1 MKRLIISHIA
11 DPDGVTPIIL
21 SKLVFEEFDYILSEN
36 KDVNDNVK
44 NNLDKYDF
52 IYVVDLNI
60 SEDLADFI
68 EANYKDKIMILDHH
82 LSCNNMNKYSFIE
95 VNAEGKESG
104 TSLYYK
110 YLLNNYNND
119 LLNRE
124 STKMLVEHVRTMDI
138 YDFSKT
144 NKEEAEKLGMIFK
157 IYGKDKFIDKFY
169 NVIIN
174 DLELYSK
181 EFSLD
186 ENLVY
191 ALIKAESNFDANAT
205 SGKSAKGLMQI
216 VDDTAIDVA
225 KNLGLNLSKEEVLEK
240 MYDVDFNI
248 KLGTKYLSIL
258 LLRYENIEIALTA
271 YNAGIG
277 TVDNWIEKGI
287 IKKDGKDIE
296 NIPYKETNQYV
307 RKILRDYKIYQKL
320 YNG

>member
-60 SEDLADFI
+60 SEELADFI
-68 EANYKDKIMILDHH
+68 EANYKEKIMILDHH

-110 YLLNNYNND
+110 YLLNNYNNN

-144 NKEEAEKLGMIFK
+144 SKEEAEKLEMIFK
-157 IYGKDKFIDKFY
+157 IYGKDRFIDKFY

-181 EFSLD
+181 EDLNLVELEKERIKRYIEEKEFMEISLD
-186 ENLVY
+186 NKRAGVVFAERYISELGNY
-191 ALIKAESNFDANAT
+191 LINKYDYLDYIVLINMDKKISYRGNGKVDLSVIAKKFGGGGHVNAAGNCLPSGFKEKVIKEIFPDAIIKEESN
-205 SGKSAKGLMQI
+205 
-216 VDDTAIDVA
+216 
-225 KNLGLNLSKEEVLEK
+225 
-240 MYDVDFNI
+240 
-248 KLGTKYLSIL
+248 
-258 LLRYENIEIALTA
+258 
-271 YNAGIG
+271 
-277 TVDNWIEKGI
+277 DNQ
-287 IKKDGKDIE
+287 DS
-296 NIPYKETNQYV
+296 
-307 RKILRDYKIYQKL
+307 
-320 YNG
+320 

>member
-60 SEDLADFI
+60 SEELADFI
-68 EANYKDKIMILDHH
+68 EANYKEKIMILDHH

-110 YLLNNYNND
+110 YLLNNYNNN

-144 NKEEAEKLGMIFK
+144 SKEEAEKLEMIFK
-157 IYGKDKFIDKFY
+157 IYGKDRFIDKFY

-181 EFSLD
+181 EDLNLVELEKERIKRYIEEKEFIEISLD
-186 ENLVY
+186 NKRVGVVFAERYISELGNY
-191 ALIKAESNFDANAT
+191 LINKYDYLDYIVLINIDKKISYRGNGKVDLSVIAKKFGGGGHINAAGNCLPSGLKEKVIKEIFPDAIIKEESN
-205 SGKSAKGLMQI
+205 
-216 VDDTAIDVA
+216 
-225 KNLGLNLSKEEVLEK
+225 
-240 MYDVDFNI
+240 
-248 KLGTKYLSIL
+248 
-258 LLRYENIEIALTA
+258 
-271 YNAGIG
+271 
-277 TVDNWIEKGI
+277 DNQ
-287 IKKDGKDIE
+287 D
-296 NIPYKETNQYV
+296 N
-307 RKILRDYKIYQKL
+307 
-320 YNG
+320 

>member
-60 SEDLADFI
+60 SEELADFI
-68 EANYKDKIMILDHH
+68 EENYKEKIMIIDHH

-110 YLLNNYNND
+110 YLLNNYNNN

-144 NKEEAEKLGMIFK
+144 SKEEAEKLEMIFK
-157 IYGKDKFIDKFY
+157 IYGKDRFIDKFY

-181 EFSLD
+181 EDLNLVELEKERIKRYIEEKDFMEISLD
-186 ENLVY
+186 NKRVGVVFAERYISELGNY
-191 ALIKAESNFDANAT
+191 LINKYDYLDYIVLINMDKKISYRGNGKVDLSVIAKKFGGGGHINAAGNCLPSGLKEKVIKEIFPDAIIKEESN
-205 SGKSAKGLMQI
+205 
-216 VDDTAIDVA
+216 
-225 KNLGLNLSKEEVLEK
+225 
-240 MYDVDFNI
+240 
-248 KLGTKYLSIL
+248 
-258 LLRYENIEIALTA
+258 
-271 YNAGIG
+271 
-277 TVDNWIEKGI
+277 DNQ
-287 IKKDGKDIE
+287 D
-296 NIPYKETNQYV
+296 N
-307 RKILRDYKIYQKL
+307 
-320 YNG
+320 

>member
-21 SKLVFEEFDYILSEN
+21 SKLVFEEIDYILSEN

-60 SEDLADFI
+60 SEELADFI
-68 EANYKDKIMILDHH
+68 EANYKEKIMIIDHH

-110 YLLNNYNND
+110 YLLNNYNNN

-144 NKEEAEKLGMIFK
+144 SKEEAEKLEMIFK
-157 IYGKDKFIDKFY
+157 IYGKDRFIDKFY

-181 EFSLD
+181 EDLNLVELEKERIKRYIEEKEFIEISLD
-186 ENLVY
+186 NKRVGVVFAERYISELGNY
-191 ALIKAESNFDANAT
+191 LINKYDYLDYIVLINIDKKISYRGNGKVDLSVIAKKFGGGGHVNAAGNCLPFGLKEKVIKEIFPDAIIKEESN
-205 SGKSAKGLMQI
+205 
-216 VDDTAIDVA
+216 
-225 KNLGLNLSKEEVLEK
+225 
-240 MYDVDFNI
+240 
-248 KLGTKYLSIL
+248 
-258 LLRYENIEIALTA
+258 
-271 YNAGIG
+271 
-277 TVDNWIEKGI
+277 DNQ
-287 IKKDGKDIE
+287 DS
-296 NIPYKETNQYV
+296 
-307 RKILRDYKIYQKL
+307 
-320 YNG
+320 

>member
-21 SKLVFEEFDYILSEN
+21 SKLVFEEIDYILSEN

-60 SEDLADFI
+60 SEELADFI
-68 EANYKDKIMILDHH
+68 EANYKEKIMILDHH

-110 YLLNNYNND
+110 YLLNNYNNN

-144 NKEEAEKLGMIFK
+144 SKEEAEKLEMIFK
-157 IYGKDKFIDKFY
+157 IYGKDRFIDKFY

-181 EFSLD
+181 EDLNLVELEKERIKRYIEEKEFMEISLD
-186 ENLVY
+186 NKRVGVVFAERYISELGNY
-191 ALIKAESNFDANAT
+191 LINKYDYLDYIVLINIDKKISYRGNGKVDLSVIAKKFGGGGHVNAAGNCLPSGLKEKVIKEIFPDAIIKEESN
-205 SGKSAKGLMQI
+205 
-216 VDDTAIDVA
+216 
-225 KNLGLNLSKEEVLEK
+225 
-240 MYDVDFNI
+240 
-248 KLGTKYLSIL
+248 
-258 LLRYENIEIALTA
+258 
-271 YNAGIG
+271 
-277 TVDNWIEKGI
+277 DNQ
-287 IKKDGKDIE
+287 DS
-296 NIPYKETNQYV
+296 
-307 RKILRDYKIYQKL
+307 
-320 YNG
+320 

>member
-21 SKLVFEEFDYILSEN
+21 SKLVFEEIDYILSEN

-60 SEDLADFI
+60 SEELADFI
-68 EANYKDKIMILDHH
+68 EANYKEKIMILDHH

-110 YLLNNYNND
+110 YLLNNYNNN

-144 NKEEAEKLGMIFK
+144 SKEEAEKLEMIFK
-157 IYGKDKFIDKFY
+157 IYGKDRFIDKFY

-181 EFSLD
+181 EDLNLVELEKERIKRYIEEKEFMEISLD
-186 ENLVY
+186 NKRVGVVFAERYISELGNY
-191 ALIKAESNFDANAT
+191 LINKYDYLDYIVLINMDKKISYRGNGKVDLSVIAKKFGGGGHINAAGNCLSSGLKEKVIKEIFPDAIIKEESN
-205 SGKSAKGLMQI
+205 
-216 VDDTAIDVA
+216 
-225 KNLGLNLSKEEVLEK
+225 
-240 MYDVDFNI
+240 
-248 KLGTKYLSIL
+248 
-258 LLRYENIEIALTA
+258 
-271 YNAGIG
+271 
-277 TVDNWIEKGI
+277 DNQ
-287 IKKDGKDIE
+287 DS
-296 NIPYKETNQYV
+296 
-307 RKILRDYKIYQKL
+307 
-320 YNG
+320 

>member
-21 SKLVFEEFDYILSEN
+21 SKLVFEEIDYILSEN

-60 SEDLADFI
+60 SEELADFI
-68 EANYKDKIMILDHH
+68 EENYKDKIMIIDHH
-82 LSCNNMNKYSFIE
+82 LSCNNMNKYSFID

-124 STKMLVEHVRTMDI
+124 STEMLVEYVRTMDI

-144 NKEEAEKLGMIFK
+144 SKEEAEKLEMIFK
-157 IYGKDKFIDKFY
+157 IYGKDRFIDKFY

-181 EFSLD
+181 EDLNLVELEKERIKRYIEEKEFMEISLD
-186 ENLVY
+186 NKRVGVVFAERYISELGNY
-191 ALIKAESNFDANAT
+191 LINKYDYLDYIVLINMDKKISYRGNGKVDLSVIAKKFGGGGHVNAAGNCLPSDLKEKVIKEIFPDAIIKEESN
-205 SGKSAKGLMQI
+205 
-216 VDDTAIDVA
+216 
-225 KNLGLNLSKEEVLEK
+225 
-240 MYDVDFNI
+240 
-248 KLGTKYLSIL
+248 
-258 LLRYENIEIALTA
+258 
-271 YNAGIG
+271 
-277 TVDNWIEKGI
+277 DNQ
-287 IKKDGKDIE
+287 D
-296 NIPYKETNQYV
+296 N
-307 RKILRDYKIYQKL
+307 
-320 YNG
+320 

>member
-21 SKLVFEEFDYILSEN
+21 SKLVFEEIDYILSEN

-60 SEDLADFI
+60 SEELADFI
-68 EANYKDKIMILDHH
+68 EENYKDKIMIIDHH

-144 NKEEAEKLGMIFK
+144 SKEEAEKLEMIFK
-157 IYGKDKFIDKFY
+157 IYGKDRFIDKFY

-181 EFSLD
+181 EDLNLVELEKERIKRYIEEKDFMEISLD
-186 ENLVY
+186 NKRVGVVFAERYISELGNY
-191 ALIKAESNFDANAT
+191 LINKYDYLDYIVLINMDKKISYRGNGKVDLSVIAKKFGGGGHINAAGNCLPSGLKEKVIKEIFPDAIIKEESN
-205 SGKSAKGLMQI
+205 
-216 VDDTAIDVA
+216 
-225 KNLGLNLSKEEVLEK
+225 
-240 MYDVDFNI
+240 
-248 KLGTKYLSIL
+248 
-258 LLRYENIEIALTA
+258 
-271 YNAGIG
+271 
-277 TVDNWIEKGI
+277 DNQ
-287 IKKDGKDIE
+287 D
-296 NIPYKETNQYV
+296 N
-307 RKILRDYKIYQKL
+307 
-320 YNG
+320 

>member
-60 SEDLADFI
+60 SEELADFI
-68 EANYKDKIMILDHH
+68 EENYKDKIMIIDHH

-124 STKMLVEHVRTMDI
+124 STEMLVEHVRTMDI

-144 NKEEAEKLGMIFK
+144 SKEEAEKLEMIFK
-157 IYGKDKFIDKFY
+157 IYGKDRFIDKFY

-181 EFSLD
+181 EDLNLLELEKERIKRYIEEKDFMEISLD
-186 ENLVY
+186 NKRVGVVFAERYISELGNY
-191 ALIKAESNFDANAT
+191 LINKYDYLDYIVLINIDKKISYRGNGKVDLSVIAKKFGGGGHINAAGNCLPSGLKEKVIKEIFLDAIIKEESN
-205 SGKSAKGLMQI
+205 
-216 VDDTAIDVA
+216 
-225 KNLGLNLSKEEVLEK
+225 
-240 MYDVDFNI
+240 
-248 KLGTKYLSIL
+248 
-258 LLRYENIEIALTA
+258 
-271 YNAGIG
+271 
-277 TVDNWIEKGI
+277 DNQ
-287 IKKDGKDIE
+287 DS
-296 NIPYKETNQYV
+296 
-307 RKILRDYKIYQKL
+307 
-320 YNG
+320 

>member
-60 SEDLADFI
+60 SEELADFI
-68 EANYKDKIMILDHH
+68 EENYKEKIMIIDHH

-110 YLLNNYNND
+110 YLLNNYNNN

-144 NKEEAEKLGMIFK
+144 SKEEAEKLEMIFK
-157 IYGKDKFIDKFY
+157 IYGKDRFIDKFY

-181 EFSLD
+181 EDLNLVELEKERIKRYIEEKDFMEISLD
-186 ENLVY
+186 NKRVGVVFAERYISELGNY
-191 ALIKAESNFDANAT
+191 LINKYDYLDYIVLINMDKKISYRGNGKVDLSVIAKKFGGGGHVNAAGNCLPSGLKEKVIKEIFPDAIIKEESN
-205 SGKSAKGLMQI
+205 
-216 VDDTAIDVA
+216 
-225 KNLGLNLSKEEVLEK
+225 
-240 MYDVDFNI
+240 
-248 KLGTKYLSIL
+248 
-258 LLRYENIEIALTA
+258 
-271 YNAGIG
+271 
-277 TVDNWIEKGI
+277 DNQ
-287 IKKDGKDIE
+287 DS
-296 NIPYKETNQYV
+296 
-307 RKILRDYKIYQKL
+307 
-320 YNG
+320 

>member
-21 SKLVFEEFDYILSEN
+21 SKLVFEEIDYILSEN

-60 SEDLADFI
+60 SEELADFI
-68 EANYKDKIMILDHH
+68 EANYKEKIMILDHH

-110 YLLNNYNND
+110 YLLNNYNNN

-144 NKEEAEKLGMIFK
+144 SKEEAEKLEMIFK
-157 IYGKDKFIDKFY
+157 IYGKDRFIDKFY

-181 EFSLD
+181 EDLNLVELEKERIKRYIEEKEFIEISLD
-186 ENLVY
+186 NKRVGVVFAERYISELGNY
-191 ALIKAESNFDANAT
+191 LINKYDYLDYIVLINMDKKISYRGNGKVDLSVIAKKFGGGGHVNAAGNCLPSGLKEKVIKEIFPDAIIKEESN
-205 SGKSAKGLMQI
+205 
-216 VDDTAIDVA
+216 
-225 KNLGLNLSKEEVLEK
+225 
-240 MYDVDFNI
+240 
-248 KLGTKYLSIL
+248 
-258 LLRYENIEIALTA
+258 
-271 YNAGIG
+271 
-277 TVDNWIEKGI
+277 DNQ
-287 IKKDGKDIE
+287 DS
-296 NIPYKETNQYV
+296 
-307 RKILRDYKIYQKL
+307 
-320 YNG
+320 

>member
-60 SEDLADFI
+60 SEELADFI
-68 EANYKDKIMILDHH
+68 EENYKEKIMIIDHH

-110 YLLNNYNND
+110 YLLNNYNNN

-144 NKEEAEKLGMIFK
+144 SKEEAEKLEMIFK
-157 IYGKDKFIDKFY
+157 IYGKDRFIDKFY

-181 EFSLD
+181 EDLNLVELEKERIKRYIEEKDFMEISLD
-186 ENLVY
+186 NKRVGVVFAERYISELGNY
-191 ALIKAESNFDANAT
+191 LINKYDYLDYIVLINMDKKISYRGNGKVDLSVIAKKFGGGGHINAAGNCLPSGLKEKVIKEIFPDAIIKEESN
-205 SGKSAKGLMQI
+205 
-216 VDDTAIDVA
+216 
-225 KNLGLNLSKEEVLEK
+225 
-240 MYDVDFNI
+240 
-248 KLGTKYLSIL
+248 
-258 LLRYENIEIALTA
+258 
-271 YNAGIG
+271 
-277 TVDNWIEKGI
+277 DNQ
-287 IKKDGKDIE
+287 DS
-296 NIPYKETNQYV
+296 
-307 RKILRDYKIYQKL
+307 
-320 YNG
+320 

>member
-21 SKLVFEEFDYILSEN
+21 SKLVFEEIDYILSEN
-36 KDVNDNVK
+36 NDVNDNVK

-60 SEDLADFI
+60 SEELADFI
-68 EANYKDKIMILDHH
+68 EANYKEKIMILDHH

-110 YLLNNYNND
+110 YLLNNYNNN

-144 NKEEAEKLGMIFK
+144 SKEEAEKLEMIFK
-157 IYGKDKFIDKFY
+157 IYGKDRFIDKFY

-181 EFSLD
+181 EDLNLVELEKERIKRYIEEKDFMEISLD
-186 ENLVY
+186 NKRVGVVFAERYISELGNY
-191 ALIKAESNFDANAT
+191 LINKYDYLDYIVLINIDKKISYRGNGKVDLSVIAKKFGGGGHINAAGNCLPSGLKEKVIKEIFPDAIIKEESN
-205 SGKSAKGLMQI
+205 
-216 VDDTAIDVA
+216 
-225 KNLGLNLSKEEVLEK
+225 
-240 MYDVDFNI
+240 
-248 KLGTKYLSIL
+248 
-258 LLRYENIEIALTA
+258 
-271 YNAGIG
+271 
-277 TVDNWIEKGI
+277 DNQ
-287 IKKDGKDIE
+287 D
-296 NIPYKETNQYV
+296 N
-307 RKILRDYKIYQKL
+307 
-320 YNG
+320 

>member
-21 SKLVFEEFDYILSEN
+21 SKLVFEEIDYILSEN

-60 SEDLADFI
+60 SEELADFI
-68 EANYKDKIMILDHH
+68 EANYKEKIMIIDHH

-110 YLLNNYNND
+110 YLLNNYNNN

-144 NKEEAEKLGMIFK
+144 SKEEAEKLEMIFK
-157 IYGKDKFIDKFY
+157 IYGKDRFIDKFY

-181 EFSLD
+181 EDLNLVELEKERIKRYIEEKEFIEISLD
-186 ENLVY
+186 NKRVGVVFAERYISELGNY
-191 ALIKAESNFDANAT
+191 LINKYDYLDYIVLINIDKKISYRGNGKVDLSVIAKKFGGGGHVNAAGNCLPSGLKEKVIKEIFPDAIIKEESN
-205 SGKSAKGLMQI
+205 
-216 VDDTAIDVA
+216 
-225 KNLGLNLSKEEVLEK
+225 
-240 MYDVDFNI
+240 
-248 KLGTKYLSIL
+248 
-258 LLRYENIEIALTA
+258 
-271 YNAGIG
+271 
-277 TVDNWIEKGI
+277 DNQ
-287 IKKDGKDIE
+287 DS
-296 NIPYKETNQYV
+296 
-307 RKILRDYKIYQKL
+307 
-320 YNG
+320 

>member
-21 SKLVFEEFDYILSEN
+21 SKLVFEEIDYILSEN

-60 SEDLADFI
+60 SEELADFI
-68 EANYKDKIMILDHH
+68 EANYKEKIMILDHH

-124 STKMLVEHVRTMDI
+124 STEMLVEHVRTMDI

-144 NKEEAEKLGMIFK
+144 SKEEAEKLEMIFK
-157 IYGKDKFIDKFY
+157 IYGKDRFIDKFY

-181 EFSLD
+181 EDLNLVELEKERIKRYIEEKDFMEISLD
-186 ENLVY
+186 NKRVGVVFAERYISELGNY
-191 ALIKAESNFDANAT
+191 LINKYDYLDYIVLINMDKKISYRGNGKVDLSVIAKKFGGGGHVNAAGNCLPSGLKEKVIKEIFPDAIIKEESN
-205 SGKSAKGLMQI
+205 
-216 VDDTAIDVA
+216 
-225 KNLGLNLSKEEVLEK
+225 
-240 MYDVDFNI
+240 
-248 KLGTKYLSIL
+248 
-258 LLRYENIEIALTA
+258 
-271 YNAGIG
+271 
-277 TVDNWIEKGI
+277 DNQ
-287 IKKDGKDIE
+287 D
-296 NIPYKETNQYV
+296 N
-307 RKILRDYKIYQKL
+307 
-320 YNG
+320 

>member
-36 KDVNDNVK
+36 KDVNSNVK

-60 SEDLADFI
+60 SEELADFI
-68 EANYKDKIMILDHH
+68 EENYKDKIMIIDHH
-82 LSCNNMNKYSFIE
+82 LSCEYMNKYSFIE
-95 VNAEGKESG
+95 VNAQDKESG

-110 YLLNNYNND
+110 YLLNKYNND

-144 NKEEAEKLGMIFK
+144 NKEEAEKLEMIFK
-157 IYGKDKFIDKFY
+157 IYGKDRFIDKFY

-181 EFSLD
+181 EDLNLVTLEKERIKRYIEEKDFIEISLD
-186 ENLVY
+186 KKRVGVVFAERYISELGNYFINKYDYLDY
-191 ALIKAESNFDANAT
+191 IILINMDKQISYRGNGKVDLSIIAKKFGGGGHINAAGNCLPSGLKEKVIKEIFPDAIIKEESN
-205 SGKSAKGLMQI
+205 
-216 VDDTAIDVA
+216 
-225 KNLGLNLSKEEVLEK
+225 
-240 MYDVDFNI
+240 
-248 KLGTKYLSIL
+248 
-258 LLRYENIEIALTA
+258 
-271 YNAGIG
+271 
-277 TVDNWIEKGI
+277 DNQ
-287 IKKDGKDIE
+287 DS
-296 NIPYKETNQYV
+296 
-307 RKILRDYKIYQKL
+307 
-320 YNG
+320 

>member
-21 SKLVFEEFDYILSEN
+21 SKLVFEEIDYILSEN

-60 SEDLADFI
+60 SEELADFI
-68 EANYKDKIMILDHH
+68 EANYKEKIMILDHH

-110 YLLNNYNND
+110 YLLNNYNNN

-144 NKEEAEKLGMIFK
+144 SKEEAEKLEMIFK
-157 IYGKDKFIDKFY
+157 IYGKDRFIDKFY

-181 EFSLD
+181 EDLNLVELEKERIKRYIEEKEFIEISLD
-186 ENLVY
+186 NKRVGVVFAERYISELGNY
-191 ALIKAESNFDANAT
+191 LINKYDYLDYIVLINIDKKISYRGNGKVDLSVIAKKFGGGGHINAAGNCLSSGLKEKVIKEIFPDAIIKEESN
-205 SGKSAKGLMQI
+205 
-216 VDDTAIDVA
+216 
-225 KNLGLNLSKEEVLEK
+225 
-240 MYDVDFNI
+240 
-248 KLGTKYLSIL
+248 
-258 LLRYENIEIALTA
+258 
-271 YNAGIG
+271 
-277 TVDNWIEKGI
+277 DNQ
-287 IKKDGKDIE
+287 DS
-296 NIPYKETNQYV
+296 
-307 RKILRDYKIYQKL
+307 
-320 YNG
+320 

>member
-21 SKLVFEEFDYILSEN
+21 SKLVFEEIDYILSEN

-60 SEDLADFI
+60 SEELADFI
-68 EANYKDKIMILDHH
+68 EANYKEKIMILDHH

-110 YLLNNYNND
+110 YLLNNYNNN

-144 NKEEAEKLGMIFK
+144 SKEEAEKLEMIFK
-157 IYGKDKFIDKFY
+157 IYGKDRFIDKFY

-181 EFSLD
+181 EDLNLVELEKERIKRYIEEKEFMEISLD
-186 ENLVY
+186 NKRVGVVFAERYISELGNY
-191 ALIKAESNFDANAT
+191 LINKYDYLDYIVLINMDKKISYRGNGKVDLSVIAKKFGGGGHINAAGNCLPSGLKEKVIKEIFPDAIIKEESN
-205 SGKSAKGLMQI
+205 
-216 VDDTAIDVA
+216 
-225 KNLGLNLSKEEVLEK
+225 
-240 MYDVDFNI
+240 
-248 KLGTKYLSIL
+248 
-258 LLRYENIEIALTA
+258 
-271 YNAGIG
+271 
-277 TVDNWIEKGI
+277 DNQ
-287 IKKDGKDIE
+287 DS
-296 NIPYKETNQYV
+296 
-307 RKILRDYKIYQKL
+307 
-320 YNG
+320 

>member
-21 SKLVFEEFDYILSEN
+21 SKLVFEEIDYILSEN

-60 SEDLADFI
+60 SEELADFI
-68 EANYKDKIMILDHH
+68 EENYKEKIMIIDHH

-110 YLLNNYNND
+110 YLLNNYNNN

-144 NKEEAEKLGMIFK
+144 SKEEAEKLEMIFK
-157 IYGKDKFIDKFY
+157 IYGKDRFIDKFY

-181 EFSLD
+181 EDLNLVELEKERIKRYIEEKEFMEISLD
-186 ENLVY
+186 NKRVGVVFAERYISELGNY
-191 ALIKAESNFDANAT
+191 LINKYDYLDYIVLINMDKKISYRGNGKVDLSVIAKKFGGGGHINAAGNCLPSGLKEKVIKEIFPDAIIKEESN
-205 SGKSAKGLMQI
+205 
-216 VDDTAIDVA
+216 
-225 KNLGLNLSKEEVLEK
+225 
-240 MYDVDFNI
+240 
-248 KLGTKYLSIL
+248 
-258 LLRYENIEIALTA
+258 
-271 YNAGIG
+271 
-277 TVDNWIEKGI
+277 DNQ
-287 IKKDGKDIE
+287 DS
-296 NIPYKETNQYV
+296 
-307 RKILRDYKIYQKL
+307 
-320 YNG
+320 

>member
-21 SKLVFEEFDYILSEN
+21 SKLVFEEIDYILSEN

-60 SEDLADFI
+60 SEELADFI
-68 EANYKDKIMILDHH
+68 EANYKEKIMILDHH

-110 YLLNNYNND
+110 YLLNNYNNN

-144 NKEEAEKLGMIFK
+144 SKEEAEKLEMIFK
-157 IYGKDKFIDKFY
+157 IYGKDRFIDKFY

-181 EFSLD
+181 EDLNLVELEKERIKRYIEEKEFIEISLD
-186 ENLVY
+186 NKRVGVVFAERYISELGNY
-191 ALIKAESNFDANAT
+191 LINKYDYLDYIVLINMDKKISYRGNGKVDLSVIAKKFGGGGHVNAAGNCLPFGLKEKVIKEIFPDAIIKEESN
-205 SGKSAKGLMQI
+205 
-216 VDDTAIDVA
+216 
-225 KNLGLNLSKEEVLEK
+225 
-240 MYDVDFNI
+240 
-248 KLGTKYLSIL
+248 
-258 LLRYENIEIALTA
+258 
-271 YNAGIG
+271 
-277 TVDNWIEKGI
+277 DNQ
-287 IKKDGKDIE
+287 DS
-296 NIPYKETNQYV
+296 
-307 RKILRDYKIYQKL
+307 
-320 YNG
+320 

>member
-21 SKLVFEEFDYILSEN
+21 SKLVFEEIDYILSEN

-60 SEDLADFI
+60 SEELADFI
-68 EANYKDKIMILDHH
+68 EANYKEKIMILDHH

-110 YLLNNYNND
+110 YLLNNYNNN

-144 NKEEAEKLGMIFK
+144 SKEEAEKLEMIFK
-157 IYGKDKFIDKFY
+157 IYGKDRFIDKFY

-181 EFSLD
+181 EDLNLVELEKERIKRYIEEKEFMEISLD
-186 ENLVY
+186 NKRVGIVFAERYISELGNY
-191 ALIKAESNFDANAT
+191 LINKYDYLDYIVLINMDKKISYRGNGKVDLSVIAKKFGGGGHINAAGNCLPSGLKEKVIKEIFPDAIIKEESN
-205 SGKSAKGLMQI
+205 
-216 VDDTAIDVA
+216 
-225 KNLGLNLSKEEVLEK
+225 
-240 MYDVDFNI
+240 
-248 KLGTKYLSIL
+248 
-258 LLRYENIEIALTA
+258 
-271 YNAGIG
+271 
-277 TVDNWIEKGI
+277 DNQ
-287 IKKDGKDIE
+287 D
-296 NIPYKETNQYV
+296 N
-307 RKILRDYKIYQKL
+307 
-320 YNG
+320 

>member
-60 SEDLADFI
+60 SEELADFI
-68 EANYKDKIMILDHH
+68 EENYKEKIMIIDHH

-110 YLLNNYNND
+110 YLLNNYNNN

-144 NKEEAEKLGMIFK
+144 SKEEAEKLEMIFK
-157 IYGKDKFIDKFY
+157 IYGKDRFIDKFY

-181 EFSLD
+181 EDLNLVELEKERIKRYIEEKEFMEISLD
-186 ENLVY
+186 NKRVGVVFAERYISELGNY
-191 ALIKAESNFDANAT
+191 LINKYDYLDYIVLINMDKKISYRGNGKVDLSVIAKKFGGGGHVNAAGNCLPSDLKEKVIKEIFPDAIIKEESN
-205 SGKSAKGLMQI
+205 
-216 VDDTAIDVA
+216 
-225 KNLGLNLSKEEVLEK
+225 
-240 MYDVDFNI
+240 
-248 KLGTKYLSIL
+248 
-258 LLRYENIEIALTA
+258 
-271 YNAGIG
+271 
-277 TVDNWIEKGI
+277 DNQ
-287 IKKDGKDIE
+287 D
-296 NIPYKETNQYV
+296 N
-307 RKILRDYKIYQKL
+307 
-320 YNG
+320 

>member
-21 SKLVFEEFDYILSEN
+21 SKLVFEEIDYILSEN

-60 SEDLADFI
+60 SEELADFI
-68 EANYKDKIMILDHH
+68 EANYKEKIMILDHH

-110 YLLNNYNND
+110 YLLNNYNNN

-144 NKEEAEKLGMIFK
+144 SKEEAEKLEMIFK
-157 IYGKDKFIDKFY
+157 IYGKDRFIDKFY

-181 EFSLD
+181 EDLNLVELEKERIKRYIEEKEFMEISLD
-186 ENLVY
+186 NKRVGVVFAERYISELGNY
-191 ALIKAESNFDANAT
+191 LINKYDYLDYIVLINMDKKISYRGNGKVDLSVIAKKFGGGGHINAAGNCLPSGLKEKVIKEIFPDA
-205 SGKSAKGLMQI
+205 I
-216 VDDTAIDVA
+216 
-225 KNLGLNLSKEEVLEK
+225 SKEES
-240 MYDVDFNI
+240 N
-248 KLGTKYLSIL
+248 
-258 LLRYENIEIALTA
+258 
-271 YNAGIG
+271 
-277 TVDNWIEKGI
+277 DNQ
-287 IKKDGKDIE
+287 D
-296 NIPYKETNQYV
+296 N
-307 RKILRDYKIYQKL
+307 
-320 YNG
+320 

>member
-21 SKLVFEEFDYILSEN
+21 SKLVFEEIDYILSEN

-60 SEDLADFI
+60 SEELADFI
-68 EANYKDKIMILDHH
+68 EANYKEKIMILDHH

-110 YLLNNYNND
+110 YLLNNYNNN

-144 NKEEAEKLGMIFK
+144 SKEEAEKLEMIFK
-157 IYGKDKFIDKFY
+157 IYGKDRFIDKFY

-181 EFSLD
+181 EDLNLVELEKERIKRYIEEKDFMEISLD
-186 ENLVY
+186 NKRVGVVFAERYISELGNY
-191 ALIKAESNFDANAT
+191 LINKYDYLDYIVLINMDKKISYRGNGKVDLSVIAKKFGGGGHINAAGNCLPSGLKEKVIKEIFPDAIIKEESN
-205 SGKSAKGLMQI
+205 
-216 VDDTAIDVA
+216 
-225 KNLGLNLSKEEVLEK
+225 
-240 MYDVDFNI
+240 
-248 KLGTKYLSIL
+248 
-258 LLRYENIEIALTA
+258 
-271 YNAGIG
+271 
-277 TVDNWIEKGI
+277 DNQ
-287 IKKDGKDIE
+287 D
-296 NIPYKETNQYV
+296 N
-307 RKILRDYKIYQKL
+307 
-320 YNG
+320 

>member
-21 SKLVFEEFDYILSEN
+21 SKLVFEEIDYILSEN

-60 SEDLADFI
+60 SEELADFI
-68 EANYKDKIMILDHH
+68 EENYKEKIMIIDHH

-110 YLLNNYNND
+110 YLLNNYNNN

-144 NKEEAEKLGMIFK
+144 NKEEAEKLEMIFK
-157 IYGKDKFIDKFY
+157 IYGKDRFIDKFY

-181 EFSLD
+181 EDLNLVELEKERIKRYIEEKEFMEISLD
-186 ENLVY
+186 NKRVGVVFAERYISELGNY
-191 ALIKAESNFDANAT
+191 LINKYDYLDYIVLINIDKKISYRGNGKVDLSVIAKKFGGGGHVNAAGNCLPSGLKEKVIKEIFPDAIIKEESN
-205 SGKSAKGLMQI
+205 
-216 VDDTAIDVA
+216 
-225 KNLGLNLSKEEVLEK
+225 
-240 MYDVDFNI
+240 
-248 KLGTKYLSIL
+248 
-258 LLRYENIEIALTA
+258 
-271 YNAGIG
+271 
-277 TVDNWIEKGI
+277 DNQ
-287 IKKDGKDIE
+287 DS
-296 NIPYKETNQYV
+296 
-307 RKILRDYKIYQKL
+307 
-320 YNG
+320 

>member
-21 SKLVFEEFDYILSEN
+21 SKLVFEEIDYILSEN

-60 SEDLADFI
+60 SEELADFI
-68 EANYKDKIMILDHH
+68 EANYKEKIMILDHH

-110 YLLNNYNND
+110 YLLNNYNNN

-144 NKEEAEKLGMIFK
+144 SKEEAEKLEMIFK
-157 IYGKDKFIDKFY
+157 IYGKDRFIDKFY

-181 EFSLD
+181 EDLNLVELEKERIKRYIEEKEFIEISLD
-186 ENLVY
+186 NKRVGVVFAERYISELGNY
-191 ALIKAESNFDANAT
+191 LINKYDYLDYIVLINIDKKISYRGNGKVDLSVIAKKFGGGGHVNAAGNCLPSGLKEKVIKEIFPDAIIKEESN
-205 SGKSAKGLMQI
+205 
-216 VDDTAIDVA
+216 
-225 KNLGLNLSKEEVLEK
+225 
-240 MYDVDFNI
+240 
-248 KLGTKYLSIL
+248 
-258 LLRYENIEIALTA
+258 
-271 YNAGIG
+271 
-277 TVDNWIEKGI
+277 DNQ
-287 IKKDGKDIE
+287 D
-296 NIPYKETNQYV
+296 N
-307 RKILRDYKIYQKL
+307 
-320 YNG
+320 

>member
-60 SEDLADFI
+60 SEELADFI
-68 EANYKDKIMILDHH
+68 EENYKEKIMIIDHH

-110 YLLNNYNND
+110 YLLNNYNNN

-144 NKEEAEKLGMIFK
+144 SKEEAEKLEMIFK
-157 IYGKDKFIDKFY
+157 IYGKDRFIDKFY

-181 EFSLD
+181 EDLNLVELEKERIKRYIEEKDFMEISLD
-186 ENLVY
+186 NKRVGVVFAERYISELGNY
-191 ALIKAESNFDANAT
+191 LINKYDYLDYIVLINMDKKISYRGNGKVDLSVIAKKFGGGGHVNAAGNCLPSGLKEKVIKEIFSDAIIKEESN
-205 SGKSAKGLMQI
+205 
-216 VDDTAIDVA
+216 
-225 KNLGLNLSKEEVLEK
+225 
-240 MYDVDFNI
+240 
-248 KLGTKYLSIL
+248 
-258 LLRYENIEIALTA
+258 
-271 YNAGIG
+271 
-277 TVDNWIEKGI
+277 DNQ
-287 IKKDGKDIE
+287 DS
-296 NIPYKETNQYV
+296 
-307 RKILRDYKIYQKL
+307 
-320 YNG
+320 

>member
-60 SEDLADFI
+60 SEELADFI
-68 EANYKDKIMILDHH
+68 EENYKDKIMIIDHH

-110 YLLNNYNND
+110 YLLNNYNNN

-144 NKEEAEKLGMIFK
+144 SKEEAEKLEMIFK
-157 IYGKDKFIDKFY
+157 IYGKDRFIDKFY

-181 EFSLD
+181 EDLNLVELEKERIKRYIEEKDFMEISLD
-186 ENLVY
+186 NKRVGVVFAERYISELGNY
-191 ALIKAESNFDANAT
+191 LINKYDYLDYIVLINIDKKISYRGNGKVDLSVIAKKFGGGGHINAAGNCLSSGLKEKVIKEIFPDAIIKEESN
-205 SGKSAKGLMQI
+205 
-216 VDDTAIDVA
+216 
-225 KNLGLNLSKEEVLEK
+225 
-240 MYDVDFNI
+240 
-248 KLGTKYLSIL
+248 
-258 LLRYENIEIALTA
+258 
-271 YNAGIG
+271 
-277 TVDNWIEKGI
+277 DNQ
-287 IKKDGKDIE
+287 DS
-296 NIPYKETNQYV
+296 
-307 RKILRDYKIYQKL
+307 
-320 YNG
+320 

>member
-21 SKLVFEEFDYILSEN
+21 SKLVFEEIDYILSEN

-60 SEDLADFI
+60 SEELADFI
-68 EANYKDKIMILDHH
+68 EENYKDKIMIIDHH

-110 YLLNNYNND
+110 YLLNNYNNN

-144 NKEEAEKLGMIFK
+144 SKEEAEKLEMIFK
-157 IYGKDKFIDKFY
+157 IYGKDRFIDKFY

-181 EFSLD
+181 EDLNLVELEKERIKRYIEEKEFMEISLD
-186 ENLVY
+186 NKRVGVVFAERYISELGNY
-191 ALIKAESNFDANAT
+191 LINKYDYLDYIVLINMDKKISYRGNGKVDLSVIAKKFGGGGHVNAAGNCLPSGLKEKVIKEIFPDAIIKEESN
-205 SGKSAKGLMQI
+205 
-216 VDDTAIDVA
+216 
-225 KNLGLNLSKEEVLEK
+225 
-240 MYDVDFNI
+240 
-248 KLGTKYLSIL
+248 
-258 LLRYENIEIALTA
+258 
-271 YNAGIG
+271 
-277 TVDNWIEKGI
+277 DNQ
-287 IKKDGKDIE
+287 DS
-296 NIPYKETNQYV
+296 
-307 RKILRDYKIYQKL
+307 
-320 YNG
+320 

>member
-60 SEDLADFI
+60 SEELADFI
-68 EANYKDKIMILDHH
+68 EANYKEKIMILDHH

-110 YLLNNYNND
+110 YLLNNYNNN

-144 NKEEAEKLGMIFK
+144 SKEEAEKLEMIFK
-157 IYGKDKFIDKFY
+157 IYGKDRFIDKFY

-181 EFSLD
+181 EDLNLVELEKERIKRYIEEKEFMEISLD
-186 ENLVY
+186 NKRVGVVFAERYISELGNY
-191 ALIKAESNFDANAT
+191 LINKYDYLDYIVLINMDKKISYRGNGKVDLSVIAKKFGGGGHINAAGNCLSSGLKEKVIKEIFPDA
-205 SGKSAKGLMQI
+205 I
-216 VDDTAIDVA
+216 I
-225 KNLGLNLSKEEVLEK
+225 KEENN
-240 MYDVDFNI
+240 DSQD
-248 KLGTKYLSIL
+248 S
-258 LLRYENIEIALTA
+258 
-271 YNAGIG
+271 
-277 TVDNWIEKGI
+277 
-287 IKKDGKDIE
+287 
-296 NIPYKETNQYV
+296 
-307 RKILRDYKIYQKL
+307 
-320 YNG
+320 

>member
-60 SEDLADFI
+60 SEELADFI
-68 EANYKDKIMILDHH
+68 EENYKDKIMIIDHH

-144 NKEEAEKLGMIFK
+144 SKEEAEKLEMIFK
-157 IYGKDKFIDKFY
+157 IYGKDRFIDKFY

-181 EFSLD
+181 EDLNLVELEKERIKRYIEEKDFIEISLD
-186 ENLVY
+186 NKRVGVVFAERYISELGNY
-191 ALIKAESNFDANAT
+191 LINKYDYLDYIVLINMDKKISYRGNGKVDLSVIAKKFGGGGHINAAGNCLPSGLKEKVIKEIFPDAIIKEESN
-205 SGKSAKGLMQI
+205 
-216 VDDTAIDVA
+216 
-225 KNLGLNLSKEEVLEK
+225 
-240 MYDVDFNI
+240 
-248 KLGTKYLSIL
+248 
-258 LLRYENIEIALTA
+258 
-271 YNAGIG
+271 
-277 TVDNWIEKGI
+277 DNQ
-287 IKKDGKDIE
+287 DS
-296 NIPYKETNQYV
+296 
-307 RKILRDYKIYQKL
+307 
-320 YNG
+320 

>member
-21 SKLVFEEFDYILSEN
+21 SKLVFEEIDYILSEN

-60 SEDLADFI
+60 SEELADFI
-68 EANYKDKIMILDHH
+68 EANYKEKIMILDHH

-110 YLLNNYNND
+110 YLLNNYNNN

-144 NKEEAEKLGMIFK
+144 SKEEAEKLEMIFK
-157 IYGKDKFIDKFY
+157 IYGKDRFIDKFY

-181 EFSLD
+181 EDLNLVELEKERIKRYIEEKEFMEISLD
-186 ENLVY
+186 NKRVGVVFAERYISELGNY
-191 ALIKAESNFDANAT
+191 LINKYDYLDYIVLINIDKKISYRGNGKVDLSVIAKKFGGGGHINAAGNCLPSGLKEKVIKEIFPDAIIKEESN
-205 SGKSAKGLMQI
+205 
-216 VDDTAIDVA
+216 
-225 KNLGLNLSKEEVLEK
+225 
-240 MYDVDFNI
+240 
-248 KLGTKYLSIL
+248 
-258 LLRYENIEIALTA
+258 
-271 YNAGIG
+271 
-277 TVDNWIEKGI
+277 DNQ
-287 IKKDGKDIE
+287 D
-296 NIPYKETNQYV
+296 N
-307 RKILRDYKIYQKL
+307 
-320 YNG
+320 

>member
-21 SKLVFEEFDYILSEN
+21 SKLVFEEIDYILSEN

-60 SEDLADFI
+60 SEELADFI
-68 EANYKDKIMILDHH
+68 EANYKEKIMILDHH

-110 YLLNNYNND
+110 YLLNNYNNN

-144 NKEEAEKLGMIFK
+144 SKEEAEKLEMIFK
-157 IYGKDKFIDKFY
+157 IYGKDRFIDKFY

-181 EFSLD
+181 EDLNLVELEKERIKRYIEEKEFIEISLD
-186 ENLVY
+186 NKRVGVVFAERYISELGNY
-191 ALIKAESNFDANAT
+191 LINKYDYLDYIVLINMDKKISYRGNGKVDLSVIAKKFGGGGHINAAGNCLSSGLKEKVIKEIFPDAIIKEESN
-205 SGKSAKGLMQI
+205 
-216 VDDTAIDVA
+216 
-225 KNLGLNLSKEEVLEK
+225 
-240 MYDVDFNI
+240 
-248 KLGTKYLSIL
+248 
-258 LLRYENIEIALTA
+258 
-271 YNAGIG
+271 
-277 TVDNWIEKGI
+277 DNQ
-287 IKKDGKDIE
+287 D
-296 NIPYKETNQYV
+296 N
-307 RKILRDYKIYQKL
+307 
-320 YNG
+320 

>member
-21 SKLVFEEFDYILSEN
+21 SKLVFEEIDYILSEN

-60 SEDLADFI
+60 SEELADFI
-68 EANYKDKIMILDHH
+68 EENYKDKIMIIDHH

-110 YLLNNYNND
+110 YLLNNYNNN

-144 NKEEAEKLGMIFK
+144 SKEEAEKLEMIFK
-157 IYGKDKFIDKFY
+157 IYGKDRFIDKFY

-181 EFSLD
+181 EDLNLVELEKERIKRYIEEKDFIEISLD
-186 ENLVY
+186 NKRVGVVFAERYISELGNY
-191 ALIKAESNFDANAT
+191 LINKYDYLDYIVLINMDKKISYRGNGKVDLSVIAKKFGGGGHVNAAGNCLPSDLKEKVIKEIFPDAIIKEESN
-205 SGKSAKGLMQI
+205 
-216 VDDTAIDVA
+216 
-225 KNLGLNLSKEEVLEK
+225 
-240 MYDVDFNI
+240 
-248 KLGTKYLSIL
+248 
-258 LLRYENIEIALTA
+258 
-271 YNAGIG
+271 
-277 TVDNWIEKGI
+277 DNQ
-287 IKKDGKDIE
+287 D
-296 NIPYKETNQYV
+296 N
-307 RKILRDYKIYQKL
+307 
-320 YNG
+320 

>member
-36 KDVNDNVK
+36 KDVNSNVR

-60 SEDLADFI
+60 SEELADYI
-68 EANYKDKIMILDHH
+68 EENYKDKIMILDHH
-82 LSCNNMNKYSFIE
+82 LSCDNMNKYSFIE

-110 YLLNNYNND
+110 YLLNNYNNN

-144 NKEEAEKLGMIFK
+144 SKEEAEKLEMIFK
-157 IYGKDKFIDKFY
+157 IYGKDRFIDKFY

-181 EFSLD
+181 EDLNLVELEKERIKRYIEEKDFMEISLD
-186 ENLVY
+186 NKRVGVVFAERYISELGNY
-191 ALIKAESNFDANAT
+191 LINKYDYLDYIVLINIDKKISYRGNGKVDLSVIAKKFGGGGHINAAGNCLSSGLKEKVIKEIFPDAIIKEESN
-205 SGKSAKGLMQI
+205 
-216 VDDTAIDVA
+216 
-225 KNLGLNLSKEEVLEK
+225 
-240 MYDVDFNI
+240 
-248 KLGTKYLSIL
+248 
-258 LLRYENIEIALTA
+258 
-271 YNAGIG
+271 
-277 TVDNWIEKGI
+277 DNQ
-287 IKKDGKDIE
+287 DS
-296 NIPYKETNQYV
+296 
-307 RKILRDYKIYQKL
+307 
-320 YNG
+320 

>member
-21 SKLVFEEFDYILSEN
+21 SKLVFEEIDYILSEN

-60 SEDLADFI
+60 SEELADFI
-68 EANYKDKIMILDHH
+68 EENYKDKIMIIDHH

-110 YLLNNYNND
+110 YLLNNYNNN
-119 LLNRE
+119 LLNRK
-124 STKMLVEHVRTMDI
+124 STKLLVEHVRTMDI

-144 NKEEAEKLGMIFK
+144 SKEEAEKLEMIFK
-157 IYGKDKFIDKFY
+157 IYGKDRFIDKFY

-181 EFSLD
+181 EDLNLVELEKGRIKRYIEEKEFIEISLD
-186 ENLVY
+186 NKRVGVVFAERYISELGNY
-191 ALIKAESNFDANAT
+191 LINKYDYLDYIVLINMDKKISYRGNGKVDLSVIAKKFGGGGHVNAAGNCLPSGLKEKVIKEIFPDAIIKEESN
-205 SGKSAKGLMQI
+205 
-216 VDDTAIDVA
+216 
-225 KNLGLNLSKEEVLEK
+225 
-240 MYDVDFNI
+240 
-248 KLGTKYLSIL
+248 
-258 LLRYENIEIALTA
+258 
-271 YNAGIG
+271 
-277 TVDNWIEKGI
+277 DNQ
-287 IKKDGKDIE
+287 DS
-296 NIPYKETNQYV
+296 
-307 RKILRDYKIYQKL
+307 
-320 YNG
+320 

>member
-44 NNLDKYDF
+44 TNLDKYDF

-60 SEDLADFI
+60 SEELADFI
-68 EANYKDKIMILDHH
+68 EANYKEKIMILDHH

-110 YLLNNYNND
+110 YLLNNYNNN

-144 NKEEAEKLGMIFK
+144 SKEEAEKLEMIFK
-157 IYGKDKFIDKFY
+157 IYGKDRFIDKFY

-181 EFSLD
+181 EDLNLVELEKERIKRYIEEKEFMEISLD
-186 ENLVY
+186 NKRVGVVFAERYISELGNY
-191 ALIKAESNFDANAT
+191 LINKYDYLDYIVLINMDKKISYRGNGKVDLSVIAKKFGGGGHVNAAGNCLPSGLKEKVIKEIFPDAIIKEESN
-205 SGKSAKGLMQI
+205 
-216 VDDTAIDVA
+216 
-225 KNLGLNLSKEEVLEK
+225 
-240 MYDVDFNI
+240 
-248 KLGTKYLSIL
+248 
-258 LLRYENIEIALTA
+258 
-271 YNAGIG
+271 
-277 TVDNWIEKGI
+277 DNQ
-287 IKKDGKDIE
+287 DS
-296 NIPYKETNQYV
+296 
-307 RKILRDYKIYQKL
+307 
-320 YNG
+320 

>member
-21 SKLVFEEFDYILSEN
+21 SKLVFEEIDYILSEN

-60 SEDLADFI
+60 SEELADFI
-68 EANYKDKIMILDHH
+68 EANYKEKIMILDHH

-110 YLLNNYNND
+110 YLLNNYNNN

-144 NKEEAEKLGMIFK
+144 SKEEAEKLEMIFK
-157 IYGKDKFIDKFY
+157 IYGKDRFIDKFY

-181 EFSLD
+181 EDLNLVELEKERIKRYIEEKEFIEISLD
-186 ENLVY
+186 NKRVGVVFAERYISELGNY
-191 ALIKAESNFDANAT
+191 LINKYDYLDYIVLINIDKKISYRGNGKVDLSVIAKKFGGGGHINAAGNCLPSGLKEKVIKEIFPDAIIKEESN
-205 SGKSAKGLMQI
+205 
-216 VDDTAIDVA
+216 
-225 KNLGLNLSKEEVLEK
+225 
-240 MYDVDFNI
+240 
-248 KLGTKYLSIL
+248 
-258 LLRYENIEIALTA
+258 
-271 YNAGIG
+271 
-277 TVDNWIEKGI
+277 DNQ
-287 IKKDGKDIE
+287 D
-296 NIPYKETNQYV
+296 N
-307 RKILRDYKIYQKL
+307 
-320 YNG
+320 